1 MAPQGAGHAAF
12 MTSCEFSKTREE
24 DTRQGEVTP
33 LAELWA
39 PRNRASKVETALP
52 GPRGLGLL
60 RSKRT
65 AGEAGQAHTSLLP
78 RGDVLLHQS
87 WGNRKI
93 GGKTQHGACERKPRL
108 SSRNTIPKSQK
119 KTFSLKRTCLQTL
132 SKMGGKFCWHPRE
145 DVGTK
150 RGLKGSSQGKS
161 GIKIVG
167 VGVGVGDGE
176 WAAEKAHVRKES
188 GTFRDARETP

>member
-65 AGEAGQAHTSLLP
+65 AGEAGQAHASLLP

-119 KTFSLKRTCLQTL
+119 KTFSLKRTCLQTQQVPSSDKFQKPLNWARAFTL
-132 SKMGGKFCWHPRE
+132 SSSSSLTSVLLQHPPLTRRHL
-145 DVGTK
+145 D
-150 RGLKGSSQGKS
+150 
-161 GIKIVG
+161 
-167 VGVGVGDGE
+167 
-176 WAAEKAHVRKES
+176 
-188 GTFRDARETP
+188 